1 MRSRKCCCADAD
13 CQDTIQVYRAVKDC
27 SIVVGAPVGKSDAR
41 PLLWSKVVWLGA
53 ESPDLARLG
62 NLTVKEFWIQPE
74 RACLHS
80 AGMPA
85 IAGRMVA
92 RNP

>member
-13 CQDTIQVYRAVKDC
+13 C
-27 SIVVGAPVGKSDAR
+27 SIVVGTPVGKSDAR

-53 ESPDLARLG
+53 EFPDLARLG
-62 NLTVKEFWIQPE
+62 NLTAKEFWIQPK
-74 RACLHS
+74 RACMHS

-85 IAGRMVA
+85 IGGCMIAG
-92 RNP
+92 NL